1 MPKMFIG
8 TKGTDGPATN
18 PEGFVSSTD
27 IGHSHD
33 TT

>member
-8 TKGTDGPATN
+8 KTGADGPATN
-18 PEGFVSSTD
+18 PKGFVSPTN